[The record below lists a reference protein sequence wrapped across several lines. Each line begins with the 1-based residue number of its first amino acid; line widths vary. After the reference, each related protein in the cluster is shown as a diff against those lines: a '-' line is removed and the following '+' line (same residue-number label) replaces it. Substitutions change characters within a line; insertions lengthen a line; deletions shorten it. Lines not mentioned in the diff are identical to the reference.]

1 MLCLF
6 QFAIRSNWDGPEM
19 ITLASPVIIETR
31 FRSFIR
37 HIIGIA
43 SAIGAMCLSN
53 FSAAVADEIPN
64 PLANLGE
71 SGAD

>member
-1 MLCLF
+1 
-6 QFAIRSNWDGPEM
+6 M